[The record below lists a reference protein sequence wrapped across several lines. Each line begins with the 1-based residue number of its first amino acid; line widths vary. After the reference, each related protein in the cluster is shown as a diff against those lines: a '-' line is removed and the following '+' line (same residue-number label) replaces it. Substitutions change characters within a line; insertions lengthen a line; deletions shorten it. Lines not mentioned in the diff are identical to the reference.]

1 MGLTVEK
8 DGTSAGSSWVAP
20 PVSTHPTPVAKQLSY
35 PSGVEV
41 ALCLRALGRVGLRGW
56 TKNRVKWQSTDIAGW
71 GAGSSPKNPQKSP
84 PFWQALPMAMKVGAA
99 RTFSAF
105 PNGSITIL

>member
-35 PSGVEV
+35 PSRVEV

-56 TKNRVKWQSTDIAGW
+56 TKNGVKWQSTDIAGR
-71 GAGSSPKNPQKSP
+71 GRLVPKNPQKSP
-84 PFWQALPMAMKVGAA
+84 PCWQALPMPTKVGAA